1 MFGPDGQK
9 GVTVWLESCILA
21 TAMEWSVRCLGF
33 TALNIVY
40 FFYVFDVTG
49 VDEDTRPAKTVCD
62 EIKAHALSLAI
73 DRQHQPLK
81 CIEVY
86 ICLTRV
92 YIEDV

>member
-1 MFGPDGQK
+1 MYISNCN
-9 GVTVWLESCILA
+9 GVECEVPWLHGTEH
-21 TAMEWSVRCLGF
+21 CL
-33 TALNIVY
+33 